1 MAIGVTTP
9 ELTSSAAYNLILYRI
24 KELKENGSDS
34 YFIKSP
40 SLMCFVRDD
49 KGDYHLFTTDQNNFD
64 LETNDLILQ
73 DNILAFTSKTDV
85 ASRRVIA
92 GTKANHFS
100 IAKNAGTS
108 NDVTYKNL
116 QVGISNPNITLLS
129 NVSEIIKCTRDVKD
143 ASRAVIFSTNTTL
156 TEFQNNIKTVNPESA
171 SFVSYIENNLN
182 YNLEN
187 DDYSADFTI
196 NPKEGATDLSLKNSS
211 TDGIT
216 IHVTSDGVSSSW
228 KSSNILYKGYPIEYR
243 CLYESTSAVSCTITI
258 GMRLAAT
265 VDYYA
270 SSPYNNPFSI
280 SPALKDPSEQTHQH
294 TYTVSDAC
302 EANIRFGCTCGFGE
316 YIARSNLRT
325 TYNATDK
332 TVSYEIS
339 GNYNIPNKSITISHP
354 NHNFTLE
361 DRRADA
367 SDKCYKQVEV
377 CWECLTEGNS
387 TEFDHNYKPTDTVNE
402 YAGMVMHVC
411 PKCGDTRWLP
421 CEHNFENSVCTICG
435 FEKEINMI
443 KPAISFNSVNK
454 TIENDVN
461 KYDIEINYT
470 ESFDVDG
477 QASTGSMVD
486 WSIEVDPNNIS
497 TTYQD
502 VLTGMPE
509 FGLDRTYYTDSD
521 NNKFYIKYKARVD
534 QNSLYIDFIGELDGG
549 DQTGVTSVLLDED
562 FIKTTT
568 KPEKIEF
575 DPDLTETVVNESSYE
590 VSVRIDSNGIGA
602 TISFTIQKDSINKGY
617 IEALDDFDDPITF
630 KGLPIYTSLRQEAN
644 KIYLDL
650 ATFNGTEYS
659 EASTILLEEVKNEP
673 ENPTICDCSGN
684 YKVLLETRPA
694 TINQPAQYQFIV
706 ADGID
711 YVTESLK
718 EGLSRYVDELG
729 NYKRKQITLVDSLDV
744 NLNTFIGSEEPST
757 DEAVEVMFDLNQNGF
772 EFFRGCGE
780 AYVEDYRFISW
791 NDTLLDQVLSEIENR
806 FGGTMIVGKY
816 YSIGQIA
823 MTGLTAL
830 DPSASIDWES
840 IPSIKLPE
848 GLCRLYNVKTGK
860 SNYISKEIE
869 IKVHL
874 IEK

>member
-1 MAIGVTTP
+1 M
-9 ELTSSAAYNLILYRI
+9 
-24 KELKENGSDS
+24 
-34 YFIKSP
+34 
-40 SLMCFVRDD
+40 D
-49 KGDYHLFTTDQNNFD
+49 KT
-64 LETNDLILQ
+64 
-73 DNILAFTSKTDV
+73 A
-85 ASRRVIA
+85 
-92 GTKANHFS
+92 
-100 IAKNAGTS
+100 
-108 NDVTYKNL
+108 
-116 QVGISNPNITLLS
+116 
-129 NVSEIIKCTRDVKD
+129 
-143 ASRAVIFSTNTTL
+143 
-156 TEFQNNIKTVNPESA
+156 NPESA
-171 SFVSYIENNLN
+171 TFVSYIENNLN
-182 YNLEN
+182 YKLER

-211 TDGIT
+211 IDGIT

-228 KSSNILYKGYPIEYR
+228 KSSNILYKGYPTEYR
-243 CLYESTSAVSCTITI
+243 CLYRSTSTTSCTITI
-258 GMRLAAT
+258 SIRLAAT
-265 VDYYA
+265 ADYYA

-280 SPALKDPSEQTHQH
+280 SPALKDPSKETCAHSVVDKKFVNSATADVCYYYEVTCEDCGLRLPNEYH
-294 TYTVSDAC
+294 VHDSNSYVVEENDDELVKTCYDCSYYYREVKYLPVRLSLSSDIKKTITDNKIEYTFTL
-302 EANIRFGCTCGFGE
+302 NF
-316 YIARSNLRT
+316 LRT
-325 TYNATDK
+325 ETQIAKISKIKIEVAKNFDGGMDFAQLYDSSNREIIVKNSKDDQFTPK
-332 TVSYEIS
+332 YSLRKNGSSLNLLVIYEYK
-339 GNYNIPNKSITISHP
+339 GNYLIQGDSSSDLIELDS
-354 NHNFTLE
+354 NF
-361 DRRADA
+361 
-367 SDKCYKQVEV
+367 K
-377 CWECLTEGNS
+377 
-387 TEFDHNYKPTDTVNE
+387 
-402 YAGMVMHVC
+402 
-411 PKCGDTRWLP
+411 
-421 CEHNFENSVCTICG
+421 
-435 FEKEINMI
+435 KEINMI

-477 QASTGSMVD
+477 QANTGSMTD

-502 VLTGMPE
+502 VLTGVPE
-509 FGLDRTYYTDSD
+509 FSLDRTYYTDSD

-534 QNSLYIDFIGELDGG
+534 QNSLYIDFIGELDSG
-549 DQTGVTSVLLDED
+549 DQTDITSVLLDED

-575 DPDLTETVVNESSYE
+575 DPDLTEIIINESSYE
-590 VSVRIDSNGIGA
+590 VSVRIDNNGIGA

-630 KGLPIYTSLRQEAN
+630 KGLPVYTSLRQEAN

-673 ENPTICDCSGN
+673 ENPTDCDCSGN
-684 YKVLLETRPA
+684 YKVLLETKPA

-706 ADGID
+706 ADGVD

-718 EGLSRYVDELG
+718 EGLSKYVDELG

-830 DPSASIDWES
+830 DPSAGIDWES

>member
-1 MAIGVTTP
+1 M
-9 ELTSSAAYNLILYRI
+9 
-24 KELKENGSDS
+24 
-34 YFIKSP
+34 
-40 SLMCFVRDD
+40 D
-49 KGDYHLFTTDQNNFD
+49 KT
-64 LETNDLILQ
+64 
-73 DNILAFTSKTDV
+73 A
-85 ASRRVIA
+85 
-92 GTKANHFS
+92 
-100 IAKNAGTS
+100 
-108 NDVTYKNL
+108 
-116 QVGISNPNITLLS
+116 
-129 NVSEIIKCTRDVKD
+129 
-143 ASRAVIFSTNTTL
+143 
-156 TEFQNNIKTVNPESA
+156 NPESA

-182 YNLEN
+182 YKLER

-211 TDGIT
+211 VDGIT

-228 KSSNILYKGYPIEYR
+228 KSSNILYKGYPTEYR
-243 CLYESTSAVSCTITI
+243 CLYESTSTTSCTITI
-258 GMRLAAT
+258 SIRLAAT
-265 VDYYA
+265 ADYYA

-280 SPALKDPSEQTHQH
+280 SPALKDPSEETCAHSVVDKKFVNSATADVCYYYEVTCEDCGLRLPNENH
-294 TYTVSDAC
+294 EHDSNSYAVEENDDELVKTCYDCSYYYREVKYLPVRLSLSSDIKKTITDNKIEYTFTL
-302 EANIRFGCTCGFGE
+302 NF
-316 YIARSNLRT
+316 LRT
-325 TYNATDK
+325 ETHIAKISKIKIEVDK
-332 TVSYEIS
+332 NFDGGMAFAQLYDSSNREIIVKNSKDDQFTPKYSLRKNGSSLNLLIIYEYK
-339 GNYNIPNKSITISHP
+339 GNYLIQGDSSSAFIELDS
-354 NHNFTLE
+354 NF
-361 DRRADA
+361 
-367 SDKCYKQVEV
+367 K
-377 CWECLTEGNS
+377 
-387 TEFDHNYKPTDTVNE
+387 
-402 YAGMVMHVC
+402 
-411 PKCGDTRWLP
+411 
-421 CEHNFENSVCTICG
+421 
-435 FEKEINMI
+435 KEINMI

-477 QASTGSMVD
+477 QANTGSMTD
-486 WSIEVDPNNIS
+486 WSIEVDPDNIS

-502 VLTGMPE
+502 VLTGVPE
-509 FGLDRTYYTDSD
+509 FSLDRTYYTDSD

-549 DQTGVTSVLLDED
+549 NQTDITSVLLDED

-575 DPDLTETVVNESSYE
+575 DPDLTETVVNESSYK
-590 VSVRIDSNGIGA
+590 VSVRIDNSGIGA

-630 KGLPIYTSLRQEAN
+630 KGLPVYTSLRQEAN

-673 ENPTICDCSGN
+673 ENPTDCDCSGN

-706 ADGID
+706 ADGVD
-711 YVTESLK
+711 YITESLK
-718 EGLSRYVDELG
+718 EGLSKYVDELG

-744 NLNTFIGSEEPST
+744 NLNTFIGSEEPSI
-757 DEAVEVMFDLNQNGF
+757 DEAVEVVFDLNQNGF

-823 MTGLTAL
+823 MTSLTAL

>member
-1 MAIGVTTP
+1 M
-9 ELTSSAAYNLILYRI
+9 
-24 KELKENGSDS
+24 
-34 YFIKSP
+34 
-40 SLMCFVRDD
+40 D
-49 KGDYHLFTTDQNNFD
+49 KT
-64 LETNDLILQ
+64 
-73 DNILAFTSKTDV
+73 A
-85 ASRRVIA
+85 
-92 GTKANHFS
+92 
-100 IAKNAGTS
+100 
-108 NDVTYKNL
+108 
-116 QVGISNPNITLLS
+116 
-129 NVSEIIKCTRDVKD
+129 
-143 ASRAVIFSTNTTL
+143 
-156 TEFQNNIKTVNPESA
+156 NPESV

-182 YNLEN
+182 YKLES

-211 TDGIT
+211 IDGIT
-216 IHVTSDGVSSSW
+216 IRVTSDGVSSSW
-228 KSSNILYKGYPIEYR
+228 KSSNILYKGYPTEYR
-243 CLYESTSAVSCTITI
+243 CLYESTSAASCTITI
-258 GMRLAAT
+258 SMRLAAT
-265 VDYYA
+265 ADYYA

-280 SPALKDPSEQTHQH
+280 SPALKDPSEETCTHSVVDKKFVNSATADVCYYYEVTCEDCGLRLPNENH
-294 TYTVSDAC
+294 EHDSNSYAVEENDDELVKTCYDCGYYYREVKYLPVRLSLSSNIKKTITDNKIEYTFTL
-302 EANIRFGCTCGFGE
+302 NF
-316 YIARSNLRT
+316 LRT
-325 TYNATDK
+325 ETHIAKISKIKIEVDK
-332 TVSYEIS
+332 NFDGRMAFAQLYDSSNREIIVKNSKDDQFTPKYSLRKNGSSLNLLIIYEYK
-339 GNYNIPNKSITISHP
+339 GNYLI
-354 NHNFTLE
+354 
-361 DRRADA
+361 
-367 SDKCYKQVEV
+367 Q
-377 CWECLTEGNS
+377 
-387 TEFDHNYKPTDTVNE
+387 
-402 YAGMVMHVC
+402 
-411 PKCGDTRWLP
+411 GDSSSAFIELDS
-421 CEHNFENSVCTICG
+421 N

-454 TIENDVN
+454 TIENDIN

-477 QASTGSMVD
+477 QANTGSMTD
-486 WSIEVDPNNIS
+486 WPIEVDPNNIS

-502 VLTGMPE
+502 VLTGVPE

-549 DQTGVTSVLLDED
+549 NQTDITSVLLDED

-568 KPEKIEF
+568 KPE
-575 DPDLTETVVNESSYE
+575 
-590 VSVRIDSNGIGA
+590 
-602 TISFTIQKDSINKGY
+602 
-617 IEALDDFDDPITF
+617 
-630 KGLPIYTSLRQEAN
+630 
-644 KIYLDL
+644 
-650 ATFNGTEYS
+650 
-659 EASTILLEEVKNEP
+659 
-673 ENPTICDCSGN
+673 NPTDCDCSGN

-706 ADGID
+706 ADGVD
-711 YVTESLK
+711 YITESLK
-718 EGLSRYVDELG
+718 EGLSKYVDELG

-744 NLNTFIGSEEPST
+744 NLNTFIGSEEPSI
-757 DEAVEVMFDLNQNGF
+757 DEAVEVVFDLNQNGF

-830 DPSASIDWES
+830 DPSAGIDWES

-848 GLCRLYNVKTGK
+848 GLCRLYNVKTEK

>member
-1 MAIGVTTP
+1 M
-9 ELTSSAAYNLILYRI
+9 
-24 KELKENGSDS
+24 
-34 YFIKSP
+34 
-40 SLMCFVRDD
+40 D
-49 KGDYHLFTTDQNNFD
+49 KT
-64 LETNDLILQ
+64 
-73 DNILAFTSKTDV
+73 A
-85 ASRRVIA
+85 
-92 GTKANHFS
+92 
-100 IAKNAGTS
+100 
-108 NDVTYKNL
+108 
-116 QVGISNPNITLLS
+116 
-129 NVSEIIKCTRDVKD
+129 
-143 ASRAVIFSTNTTL
+143 
-156 TEFQNNIKTVNPESA
+156 NPESA
-171 SFVSYIENNLN
+171 TFVSYIENNLN
-182 YNLEN
+182 YKLER

-211 TDGIT
+211 IDGIT

-228 KSSNILYKGYPIEYR
+228 KSSNILYKGYPTEYR
-243 CLYESTSAVSCTITI
+243 CLYRSTSTTSCTITI
-258 GMRLAAT
+258 SIRLAAT
-265 VDYYA
+265 ADYYA

-280 SPALKDPSEQTHQH
+280 SPALKDPSKETCAHSVVDKKFVNSATADVCYYYEVTCEDCGLRLPNEYH
-294 TYTVSDAC
+294 VHDSNSYVVEENDDELVKTCYDCSYYYREVKYLPVRLSLSSDIKKTITDNKIEYTFTL
-302 EANIRFGCTCGFGE
+302 NF
-316 YIARSNLRT
+316 LRT
-325 TYNATDK
+325 ETQIAKISKIKIEVDK
-332 TVSYEIS
+332 KFNGGMGFAQLYDSSNREIIVKNSKDDQFTPKYSLRKNGSSLNLLVIYEYK
-339 GNYNIPNKSITISHP
+339 GNYLIQGDSSSDLIELDS
-354 NHNFTLE
+354 NF
-361 DRRADA
+361 
-367 SDKCYKQVEV
+367 K
-377 CWECLTEGNS
+377 
-387 TEFDHNYKPTDTVNE
+387 
-402 YAGMVMHVC
+402 
-411 PKCGDTRWLP
+411 
-421 CEHNFENSVCTICG
+421 
-435 FEKEINMI
+435 KEINMI

-477 QASTGSMVD
+477 QANTGSMTA
-486 WSIEVDPNNIS
+486 WSIEVDPDNIS

-502 VLTGMPE
+502 VLTGVPE
-509 FGLDRTYYTDSD
+509 FSLDRTYYTDSD

-534 QNSLYIDFIGELDGG
+534 QNSLYIDFIGELDSG
-549 DQTGVTSVLLDED
+549 DQTDITSVLLDED

-575 DPDLTETVVNESSYE
+575 DPDLTEIIINESSYE
-590 VSVRIDSNGIGA
+590 VSVRIDNNGIGA

-630 KGLPIYTSLRQEAN
+630 KGLPVYTSLRQEAN

-673 ENPTICDCSGN
+673 ENPTDCDCSGN
-684 YKVLLETRPA
+684 YKVLLETKPA

-706 ADGID
+706 ADGVD

-718 EGLSRYVDELG
+718 EGLSKYVDELG

-830 DPSASIDWES
+830 DPSAGIDWES